1 MPNEDKDQWHL
12 PEPLRITNPKVAEAS
27 AEFQKQ
33 MAQSNPSPLAHVAPK
48 ELELQRAA
56 RMAEHLEQDYR
67 RIIEQTYR
75 AKAAGLPSLSEARNA
90 IAARLAEAYATLG
103 RYPEALLIDPR
114 PEHRIQYRQV
124 LRAIER
130 PDGEWCDCPPGAD
143 YVKETVM
150 SHVHGKL
157 MPLRACG
164 RCRGVNVTEL
174 PTHLEHQQSLES
186 QAAQMVKGL
195 PMDEA
200 AKRLR
205 AAGLTSERLA
215 QK

>member
-1 MPNEDKDQWHL
+1 MPNEDTEKWEL
-12 PEPLRITNPKVAEAS
+12 PAPLRITNPKVAEAS

-67 RIIEQTYR
+67 RIIKQTYR
-75 AKAAGLPSLSEARNA
+75 AKAAELPSLAEARNA
-90 IAARLAEAYATLG
+90 VAARLAEAYATLG

-130 PDGEWCDCPPGAD
+130 PDGEWCNCPPGRKF
-143 YVKETVM
+143 VKEMVM

-157 MPLRACG
+157 MPMLGCG
-164 RCRGVNVTEL
+164 GCHGMNVTQL
-174 PTHLEHQQSLES
+174 PPELEHQQSLES
-186 QAAQMVKGL
+186 QAAQIAKGL